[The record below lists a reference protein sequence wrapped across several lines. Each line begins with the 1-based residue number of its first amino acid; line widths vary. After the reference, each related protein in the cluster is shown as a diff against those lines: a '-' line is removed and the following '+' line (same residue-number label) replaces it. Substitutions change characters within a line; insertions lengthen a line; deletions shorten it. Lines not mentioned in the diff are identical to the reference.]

1 MTHGGLIVAFASGAG
16 IPPVLSLVTTWLGES
31 PANRAILFC
40 GNRSTAEAVGV
51 EEALALKDRCLD
63 RFAVHFV
70 MSREPQD
77 VELYN
82 GRLDAQR
89 VSEFA
94 RVLFSPDAVDDYF
107 ICGPGDMND
116 AVSQALASL
125 DVPPERIN
133 VLARTPGGPG
143 ATPVTYAPA
152 AAPGTAPVTC
162 APPAATP
169 SRVASS
175 ETEVT
180 VIMDGRRRSFTMRTH
195 DDTILEAAERAGIAL
210 PFSCR
215 GGVCATCRT
224 KLVQGEVTMDENYAL
239 EEWELEAGYILACQ
253 SHAKTP
259 VLELNYDEK

>member
-1 MTHGGLIVAFASGAG
+1 MTPDGMIVGFASGAG
-16 IPPVLSLVTTWLGES
+16 IPPVLSLVTTWLAQS
-31 PANRAILFC
+31 QANRAILFC
-40 GNRSTAEAVGV
+40 GNRSTADALGA
-51 EEALALKDRCLD
+51 EEALALKDRYLD

-70 MSREPQD
+70 MSREPQE

-94 RVLFSPDAVDDYF
+94 GLLFVPRNVDEYY
-107 ICGPGDMND
+107 ICGPGDMNA
-116 AVSQALASL
+116 AVSEALVSL
-125 DVPPERIN
+125 GVPPDRIN
-133 VLARTPGGPG
+133 LLSRSTD
-143 ATPVTYAPA
+143 TPVAAPA
-152 AAPGTAPVTC
+152 AAAIVG
-162 APPAATP
+162 
-169 SRVASS
+169 
-175 ETEVT
+175 ETEVI

-195 DDTILEAAERAGIAL
+195 DDTILEAAERAGISL

-239 EEWELEAGYILACQ
+239 QEWELEAGYILACQ